1 MSGLLE
7 VVHHDNHLL
16 VVNKPAG
23 LPTVPDD
30 SGDESLLERAKAWV
44 GETYHKPGAV
54 FLGVVH
60 RLDRPVSGLV
70 VLARTSKAA
79 RRLTAAFAERRV
91 EKIYWGVAAR
101 CPEPP
106 QGSLE
111 QWLVKD
117 RERNRVHVV
126 EAGAENA
133 KLAHTDW
140 NTLERG
146 PRSCLIELRPSSGR
160 AHQLRVAM
168 ASLGAPLLGD
178 LRYGASEPLPD
189 RSVALHALL
198 LELPHPTRSER
209 LRFEVPPPTQDPGID
224 PSPETWSHAHC
235 RRARERGVRVSSVV
249 SPS

>member
-7 VVHHDNHLL
+7 VVHHDNHIL

-91 EKIYWGVAAR
+91 EKLYWGVAAR
-101 CPEPP
+101 CPEPTE
-106 QGSLE
+106 GSLE

-117 RERNRVHVV
+117 RERNHVRVV
-126 EAGAENA
+126 EAGVENA
-133 KLAHTDW
+133 KLARTDW
-140 NTLERG
+140 STLERG

-160 AHQLRVAM
+160 SHQLRVAM

-209 LRFEVPPPTQDPGID
+209 LRFEVPPPNQDPKTD
-224 PSPETWSHAHC
+224 PGLDVWHHVHC
-235 RRARERGVRVSSVV
+235 VRERERGVRVTLLAA
-249 SPS
+249 PC

>member
-1 MSGLLE
+1 MSELLE
-7 VVHHDNHLL
+7 VVYHDNHLL

-30 SGDESLLERAKAWV
+30 SRDESLLERAKAWV
-44 GETYHKPGAV
+44 GETYKKPGAV

-79 RRLTAAFAERRV
+79 ARLTAAFAERRV
-91 EKIYWGVAAR
+91 EKVYWGVSAR

-106 QGSLE
+106 EGSLE
-111 QWLVKD
+111 QWLQKD

-126 EAGAENA
+126 PVGTEGA
-133 KLAHTDW
+133 KLASTQW
-140 NTLERG
+140 STLERG
-146 PRSCLIELRPSSGR
+146 PRSCLVELRPSSGR
-160 AHQLRVAM
+160 PHQLRVAM

-178 LRYGASEPLPD
+178 LRYGANKPLLD
-189 RSVALHALL
+189 RSVALHARL

-209 LRFEVPPPTQDPGID
+209 LRFELPPPNQDAWRH
-224 PSPETWSHAHC
+224 ERC
-235 RRARERGVRVSSVV
+235 RREWDRGVRVTTLEVSS
-249 SPS
+249 S